1 MIQESMTVRLL
12 AMDARCSKMG
22 ASLVHQLG
30 ACGLTVRAE
39 GSALIVEPR
48 NLITD
53 PLRKFIREHKVK
65 IVAELLAADTG
76 EDVVEQHLEPVLCI
90 ACQHYKFSHDH
101 AGNVARCHAAGGFRG
116 VLIERPEQRR
126 ECGDYALYTEPD
138 KN

>member
-1 MIQESMTVRLL
+1 
-12 AMDARCSKMG
+12 MG
-22 ASLVHQLG
+22 ARLVEHLSEY
-30 ACGLTVRAE
+30 GLTVRAE
-39 GSALIVEPR
+39 GNALVVEPR

-53 PLRKFIREHKVK
+53 PLRQFIREHKAE

-116 VLIERPEQRR
+116 RLIERPEQRR
-126 ECGDYALYTEPD
+126 ECMDYALYT
-138 KN
+138 